1 MKRILY
7 LCMAIVFIACHKNN
21 DEVPQPDP
29 NKPTPDKPIPDKPK
43 PDNPKPNTPTN
54 AYLYGIT
61 IDDSWE
67 ETGVTVQQI
76 VSAIKAMPVKPT
88 VRIVMSKGTAIADYK
103 PLFSAVHQVAYV
115 MATPADSEDMKGYK
129 TVDSYVKRFQDSY
142 KELSAYTDFWE
153 VGNEI
158 NGEGWMGDNPQFI
171 ADKAYGAY
179 KFIRSKNAKTVLV
192 SYYFKPGDQKVTM
205 EDWLKRY
212 IPEDMKKQLDYVLVS
227 YYEDDNG
234 NYQPN
239 WQEVFNNLE
248 SIFPSVKLGIGECGN
263 NDYKKYSVQSKVQRA
278 KHYYSMPKYVKNY
291 AGGYFWWY
299 WVQDCVPHQNS
310 EVFKAI
316 NSSIKQTLK

>member
-1 MKRILY
+1 MTI
-7 LCMAIVFIACHKNN
+7 IFITCHKSN
-21 DEVPQPDP
+21 DEAPQSNP
-29 NKPTPDKPIPDKPK
+29 NP
-43 PDNPKPNTPTN
+43 PTN
-54 AYLYGIT
+54 TYLYGIT
-61 IDDSWE
+61 IDDSWDK
-67 ETGVTVQQI
+67 TRVTVQQI
-76 VSAIKAMPVKPT
+76 VNAIKAMPIKPT

-103 PLFSAVHQVAYV
+103 PLFLAIHQVAYV
-115 MATPADSEDMKGYK
+115 MATPADSEDMKKY
-129 TVDSYVKRFQDSY
+129 TNVDSYVKRFQDSY

-158 NGEGWMGDNPQFI
+158 NGEGKDWLGDNPQFI

-227 YYEDDNG
+227 YYEDDND

-263 NDYKKYSVQSKVQRA
+263 NDYKKYSVQSKVERA

-291 AGGYFWWY
+291 VGGYFWWY

-316 NSSIKQTLK
+316 NNSLVK